1 MKLINNLFLNSIVV
15 LMLLMTSARVVK
27 ADVLPP
33 SPQNIAISTSFD
45 KAASPATLYIWNNAS
60 GGYDSGN
67 NARWGLNY
75 WTCTSDSDPAPGKC
89 STKKYQSGWDT
100 KIALEFVEQRSR
112 ATQVLNLYAVRTGEW
127 VPTAVCGGDGGK
139 YADQKP
145 MNTSAQNTCRG
156 QTTAGVSLIVRIDP
170 AELKKIPVGG
180 IWKAGLKIILHNSSD
195 SERYD
200 WQADIT
206 LNVTD
211 NNNQKIYLPEFGE
224 AQPQIDLNLRPLP
237 GTTASQS
244 KMRGTANIDMCLYDG
259 YGANSSSFMLNFQ
272 DTGPDSGRNSNLFS
286 VYREGGNPQNEQD
299 RIDYTLSLRSP
310 VSNADININRG
321 EDVTLSNINQAQI
334 RQVHLPGILQ
344 PVICVP
350 APLKLQ
356 TPEFNISSK
365 AAGRYS
371 GTLRINFTPQL

>member
-1 MKLINNLFLNSIVV
+1 MKLINHLFFNSIVV

-27 ADVLPP
+27 ADILPP

-45 KAASPATLYIWNNAS
+45 KAASPATLFIWNHAS

-67 NARWGLNY
+67 KARWGLNY

-100 KIALEFVEQRSR
+100 NIALEFVEQRSG
-112 ATQVLNLYAVRTGEW
+112 ATQILNLYAVRTGEW
-127 VPTAVCGGDGGK
+127 VPPEGCGGDGGK
-139 YADQKP
+139 YADEKP
-145 MNTSAQNTCRG
+145 MNTSAQNSCYSKTS
-156 QTTAGVSLIVRIDP
+156 GVSLVIRIDP

-259 YGANSSSFMLNFQ
+259 YGANSSSFILNFQ
-272 DTGPDSGRNSNLFS
+272 DTGPEGDRNSNLFS
-286 VYREGGNPQNEQD
+286 VYREGGNPQNAQD

>member
-27 ADVLPP
+27 ADILPP

-45 KAASPATLYIWNNAS
+45 KAASPATLYIWNHAS

-67 NARWGLNY
+67 KARWGLNY

-100 KIALEFVEQRSR
+100 HIALEFVEQRSG
-112 ATQVLNLYAVRTGEW
+112 ATQILNLYAVRTAEW
-127 VPTAVCGGDGGK
+127 VPPEGCGGDGGK
-139 YADQKP
+139 YADEKP
-145 MNTSAQNTCRG
+145 MNTSAQNSC
-156 QTTAGVSLIVRIDP
+156 QSKTAGVSLVIRIDS

-200 WQADIT
+200 WQAAIT

-259 YGANSSSFMLNFQ
+259 YSANSSSFILNFQ
-272 DTGPDSGRNSNLFS
+272 DTGPDGGRNSNLFS

-334 RQVHLPGILQ
+334 RQVHLPGIL
-344 PVICVP
+344 
-350 APLKLQ
+350 
-356 TPEFNISSK
+356 
-365 AAGRYS
+365 
-371 GTLRINFTPQL
+371 

>member
-27 ADVLPP
+27 ADILPP

-45 KAASPATLYIWNNAS
+45 KAASPATLYIWNHAS

-75 WTCTSDSDPAPGKC
+75 WTCTSDSDPAAGKC

-100 KIALEFVEQRSR
+100 YIALEFVEQRSG
-112 ATQVLNLYAVRTGEW
+112 ATQILNLYAVRTAEW
-127 VPTAVCGGDGGK
+127 VPPSACGGDGGK
-139 YADQKP
+139 YADEKP

-156 QTTAGVSLIVRIDP
+156 QTTAGVSLVIRIDP

-200 WQADIT
+200 WQAAIT

-237 GTTASQS
+237 GTTASQ
-244 KMRGTANIDMCLYDG
+244 
-259 YGANSSSFMLNFQ
+259 
-272 DTGPDSGRNSNLFS
+272 
-286 VYREGGNPQNEQD
+286 
-299 RIDYTLSLRSP
+299 
-310 VSNADININRG
+310 
-321 EDVTLSNINQAQI
+321 
-334 RQVHLPGILQ
+334 
-344 PVICVP
+344 
-350 APLKLQ
+350 
-356 TPEFNISSK
+356 
-365 AAGRYS
+365 
-371 GTLRINFTPQL
+371 

>member
-1 MKLINNLFLNSIVV
+1 MKQINNLFLNSIVV

-27 ADVLPP
+27 ADILPP

-45 KAASPATLYIWNNAS
+45 KAASPATLFIWNHAS

-67 NARWGLNY
+67 KARWGLNY

-100 KIALEFVEQRSR
+100 HIALEFVEQRSG
-112 ATQVLNLYAVRTGEW
+112 ATQILNLYAVRTGEW
-127 VPTAVCGGDGGK
+127 VPPEGCGGDGGK
-139 YADQKP
+139 YADEKP
-145 MNTSAQNTCRG
+145 MNTSAQNSCYSKTS
-156 QTTAGVSLIVRIDP
+156 GVSLVIRIDP

-259 YGANSSSFMLNFQ
+259 YGANSSSFILNFQ
-272 DTGPDSGRNSNLFS
+272 DTGPEGDRNSNLFS
-286 VYREGGNPQNEQD
+286 VYREGGNPQNAQD

>member
-1 MKLINNLFLNSIVV
+1 MKLINNIFINSVVV
-15 LMLLMTSARVVK
+15 LILLMSSARVVK

-33 SPQNIAISTSFD
+33 SPQHIAISTNYD
-45 KAASPATLYIWNNAS
+45 KAASPATLYIWKHAS
-60 GGYDSGN
+60 GGYDSN
-67 NARWGLNY
+67 NKARWGLNY
-75 WTCTSDSDPAPGKC
+75 WTCTSDTDPAPGKC

-100 KIALEFVEQRSR
+100 KIVLQFVEQRSGV
-112 ATQVLNLYAVRTGEW
+112 TQTLNLYAARTGEW
-127 VPTAVCGGDGGK
+127 VPPVGCGGEGGK
-139 YADQKP
+139 YADEKP
-145 MNTSAQNTCRG
+145 MNTSAQNNCG
-156 QTTAGVSLIVRIDP
+156 AQTAGVSLIIEITP

-224 AQPQIDLNLRPLP
+224 AQPLIDLNLRPLP
-237 GTTASQS
+237 GTGMSQS
-244 KMRGTANIDMCLYDG
+244 KMRGAANIDMCLYDG
-259 YGANSSSFMLNFQ
+259 FGANSSSFVLNFQ
-272 DTGPDSGRNSNLFS
+272 DTGSASGRNNALFS

-310 VSNADININRG
+310 VSNAYMNINRG
-321 EDVTLSNINQAQI
+321 EDVTLDNINQAQI
-334 RQVHLPGILQ
+334 RQVHLPEIPQ

-350 APLKLQ
+350 APLKLE